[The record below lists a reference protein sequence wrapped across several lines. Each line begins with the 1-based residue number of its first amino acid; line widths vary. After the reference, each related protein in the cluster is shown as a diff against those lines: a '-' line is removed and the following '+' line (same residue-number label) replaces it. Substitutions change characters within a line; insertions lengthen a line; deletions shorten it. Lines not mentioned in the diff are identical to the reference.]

1 MNFLNQIFFVIF
13 ITSMTGTIAFGL
25 WRLLQKIFFRWS
37 LDMVYLT
44 LRFVCL
50 LYVMPVGYL
59 WMQLTMRDGYLQ
71 ADGPLQANF
80 SLTGFMWI
88 FFALLAAVWMILTAH
103 GLFLRVREW
112 FVRREITGGNIPEE
126 DAVAEEEFE
135 RIRRKL
141 HIRRRIGLCRNDMVT
156 SPQICGI
163 LRPYVVLP
171 YRDFTREEL
180 IVIFHHELTHYKS
193 RDMLFKVCAIYVELT
208 QHLNPFAGELYRLI
222 DEWCEYHCDSRAVT
236 ALSDELDVAH
246 YFEAI
251 VESVRQKPQQQD
263 GEYIFSMLC
272 ESQLQLERRIDYMK
286 KYMGITKRAKACG
299 VLLAFGFAMCSVTTT
314 YAAGTQLSEAHDMLY
329 QSMEATAQETALA
342 DTSEEIYLPAAE
354 DNDGALWVYED
365 PTETDISTY
374 SLDEGENAAI
384 SWTIPSG
391 TRHISSIFHV
401 DEGQS
406 ISIAVITNPDSCLCW
421 IGIMDTWNNVRYV
434 SGYSSLSHTF
444 EITDSGSY
452 RVFVQNKGKRT
463 VTATGGYYYYTP
475 TEETEETETEE

>member
-1 MNFLNQIFFVIF
+1 
-13 ITSMTGTIAFGL
+13 
-25 WRLLQKIFFRWS
+25 
-37 LDMVYLT
+37 MVYLT

-163 LRPYVVLP
+163 LRSYVVLP
-171 YRDFTREEL
+171 YRDFTRDEL

-193 RDMLFKVCAIYVELT
+193 RDMFFKVCAVYVELT

-251 VESVRQKPQQQD
+251 VESVRRKPQQQD

-374 SLDEGENAAI
+374 SLDEDELVTI
-384 SWTIPSG
+384 EWSIPSG
-391 TRHISSIFHV
+391 SRHISNTFHV

-406 ISIAVITNPDSCLCW
+406 ISIAVVATPANCLCW

-434 SGYSSLSHTF
+434 SGYANLSHAF

-463 VTATGGYYYYTP
+463 VTATGGYFYYTP